1 MRNCPFQGRTKKLYS
16 KRKFVFSVKKPYFT
30 DDVNSGKAKMK
41 EISNKKQ
48 DNQIRITRLAFDR
61 SVDRDGVLFE
71 NRRYILLL
79 LLSFMICLFCGIGCG
94 TTKWSDTSR
103 TGTEQLLITS
113 AMDDVIDEIDFY
125 PLSGRKVYIKKDGI
139 TCSDSIYLFSVLRQ
153 QLAANGVF
161 IKDKEDEAEYILEVA
176 PGAVGTDRYD
186 LIYGI
191 TSTNVP
197 SVLTG
202 GVSTSIPEVSF
213 VKRTDQKAE
222 VKLMLWAYN
231 KKSGSIIW
239 QSGRKTKTA
248 FVRNRWILGMGPI
261 TKSSYNP
268 KISVSGDE
276 VNVQK
281 KLGEYVAGNERPS
294 VKTEAIY
301 REVDQNS
308 LERLEEIRKE
318 GAYRY
323 VQKTEKSTSK
333 DESKDSDAK
342 TESAP
347 DQTAAASDGTLT
359 K

>member
-1 MRNCPFQGRTKKLYS
+1 MRVC
-16 KRKFVFSVKKPYFT
+16 
-30 DDVNSGKAKMK
+30 
-41 EISNKKQ
+41 SNKKQ
-48 DNQIRITRLAFDR
+48 NYQPRITQFASDSATGFGG
-61 SVDRDGVLFE
+61 SLFE
-71 NRRYILLL
+71 NRSGFLLL
-79 LLSFMICLFCGIGCG
+79 LFLALICLPCEIGCG

-139 TCSDSIYLFSVLRQ
+139 TCSDNIYLFSVLRQ

-161 IKDKEDEAEYILEVA
+161 IKDKEDEAEYVLEVA

-202 GVSTSIPEVSF
+202 GVATSIPEVSF

-231 KKSGSIIW
+231 KKSGAIIW

-301 REVDQNS
+301 REVDQKS

-318 GAYRY
+318 GSYRY
-323 VQKTEKSTSK
+323 TQKTDPNTSEEGKDKDPEVKS
-333 DESKDSDAK
+333 D
-342 TESAP
+342 SAP
-347 DQTAAASDGTLT
+347 DKTATNSNGSTA